1 MSKAKARADAKRK
14 LTRGKVTPGQSFIIY
29 KRILGFLKPYWKL
42 GLLAVVAMVL
52 AAAAQAAFAWIV
64 QPMVDGTFIEQD
76 PAARRWVPVG
86 LILIFALHGLTSFAS
101 EYTVAWVGRNVVK
114 DIRQALFE
122 KYLQLPV
129 AFFDRSSP
137 GMLLAKLTY
146 NVNQIQSAASNAIVV
161 LIRDTFTIIFLVGY
175 MFYLSGWLAL
185 VFFGLGPVL
194 ASIVNWANHRFRKV
208 ARKLQTSVGNFAQI
222 AEDSIRGHT
231 EVKIFGGGDYEADRF
246 NHINEKHRKQQMRY
260 IMVKAMSQPMMQFT
274 AVIALAIILYLA
286 TMDVVMETV
295 TPGGL
300 LSFVTAMLLLMPPLK
315 RIVNVNSEIQKALAA
330 GESVFEILDEPPE
343 PDQGTIPLERATGHI
358 EYRDLSF
365 TYKEEDGPVLRD
377 INLEILPGQTVALV
391 GRSGSGKTTL
401 ASLLPRFYEPT
412 TGDILLD
419 GRSIREY
426 RLKDLR
432 EQIALVGQHVVL
444 FNDTLANN
452 IAYGMRDKPSAV
464 ELKDVA
470 IAANALGFIEE
481 LPNGFETMIGENG
494 VMLSGGQRQ
503 RVAIARALLKNAP
516 ILILDEA
523 TSALDSESEQ
533 LIQDALEQ
541 LMRDRTTLVIAHR
554 LSTIE
559 DADKIVVLDK
569 GRIVETGTHN
579 ELLALGGH
587 YSVLHGTQFTEA

>member
-1 MSKAKARADAKRK
+1 MSTENDKAKLKRK
-14 LTRGKVTPGQSFIIY
+14 IDQGQVTAGQSFIIY

-42 GLLAVVAMVL
+42 GLLAVAAMIL

-76 PAARRWVPVG
+76 AAARIWVPIG
-86 LILIFALHGLTSFAS
+86 LILIFFLHGVTGFAS

-114 DIRQALFE
+114 DIRQAVFE

-161 LIRDTFTIIFLVGY
+161 LIRDTFTIVFLVGY
-175 MFYLSGWLAL
+175 MFWLSGWLAL

-222 AEDSIRGHT
+222 AEDSIRGQA
-231 EVKIFGGGDYEADRF
+231 EVKIFGGGAYEAERF
-246 NHINEKHRKQQMRY
+246 NYINEKHRKQQMRHTM
-260 IMVKAMSQPMMQFT
+260 IKAMSQPLMQMA
-274 AVIALAIILYLA
+274 AVVALAIILFL
-286 TMDVVMETV
+286 TTSDRVMETV

-300 LSFVTAMLLLMPPLK
+300 LSFITAMLLLMPPLK
-315 RIVNVNSEIQKALAA
+315 RIVNVNAEIQKALAA

-343 PDQGTIPLERATGHI
+343 PDFGTRSLERAKGHI

-365 TYKEEDGPVLRD
+365 AYKDEDGPVLRG
-377 INLEILPGQTVALV
+377 INLEVQPGQTVALV

-412 TGDILLD
+412 QGEIRLD
-419 GRSIREY
+419 GYPIAEY

-432 EQIALVGQHVVL
+432 QQIALVGQQVVL

-452 IAYGMRDKPSAV
+452 IAYGMETPPTEEQLRDAAK
-464 ELKDVA
+464 
-470 IAANALGFIEE
+470 AANALDFIER
-481 LPNGFETMIGENG
+481 LPRGFETEIGENG

-533 LIQDALEQ
+533 LIQDALER
-541 LMRDRTTLVIAHR
+541 LMEGRTTLVIAHR

-559 DADKIVVLDK
+559 DADRIVVLDR
-569 GRIVETGTHN
+569 GRMVEAGTHA
-579 ELLALGGH
+579 ELLEKSGTYAGL
-587 YSVLHGTQFTEA
+587 YKTQFAD